1 MVNAAD
7 LRLGDHAKLRDARC
21 CFKTE
26 QHAMEH
32 PHIVDLHDKLCDL
45 VTTLRDVVSRVEEI
59 MEALTAIDEGA
70 ESPLTRSGLV
80 IDREKLTVSW
90 NGSRCY
96 MGYTI
101 PFRLLVRLARR
112 PNQYVTH
119 ECLLQDIWGG
129 PRSKSAIRSAVNNLR
144 SQLNSAGMGDLA
156 KAIDGSNSD
165 RYGLILDGRR

>member
-1 MVNAAD
+1 MD
-7 LRLGDHAKLRDARC
+7 
-21 CFKTE
+21 
-26 QHAMEH
+26 H
-32 PHIVDLHDKLCDL
+32 PHIIDLHDKLCDL
-45 VTTLRDVVSRVEEI
+45 VTTLRDVVSRVEEAT
-59 MEALTAIDEGA
+59 EALTTIDEGA
-70 ESPLTRSGLV
+70 QSPHTQNGLV
-80 IDREKLTVSW
+80 VDRERLTVSW

-101 PFRLLVRLARR
+101 PFRLMERLARR

-119 ECLLQDIWGG
+119 ERLLDDIWGG